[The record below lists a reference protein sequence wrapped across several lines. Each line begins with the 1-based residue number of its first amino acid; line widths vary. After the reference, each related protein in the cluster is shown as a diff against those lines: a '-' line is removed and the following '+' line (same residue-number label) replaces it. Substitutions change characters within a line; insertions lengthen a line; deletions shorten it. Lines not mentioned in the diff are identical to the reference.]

1 MLSAGLYYPQT
12 KKWTDI
18 APMSTKQSGCM
29 AASVRS
35 QLCIV
40 GGSDENFNSLLS
52 AEIYTTAHVMSINI
66 TTSQNILHVA
76 EMDEISQSLTPA
88 KVHSTIVECV
98 ITLEEILVLE
108 GDTSG
113 LVKCVKFLEDT
124 IFGNVQDSSG
134 GLV

>member
-1 MLSAGLYYPQT
+1 
-12 KKWTDI
+12 
-18 APMSTKQSGCM
+18 
-29 AASVRS
+29 
-35 QLCIV
+35 
-40 GGSDENFNSLLS
+40 
-52 AEIYTTAHVMSINI
+52 MSINI

-88 KVHSTIVECV
+88 KVHSTIVDCV

-113 LVKCVKFLEDT
+113 LVKCVKFMED
-124 IFGNVQDSSG
+124 IISGNAQDSSG